1 MGQAAIRLECSR
13 SQMGETMHTSRCLFF
28 LPVLVLHVMV
38 VEGSVAQA
46 SACLTN
52 RDTASLHVQAVT
64 RIVTTGDSARL
75 VQQGIPYRPP
85 AGVSLVTDSLICR
98 ATVNAYNALDSNAST
113 NISRAYVMKV
123 GTTAYALCD
132 GTPGPVY
139 IFWDTA
145 YHWIAG
151 LVA

>member
-85 AGVSLVTDSLICR
+85 ARFIGDRLTDLPR
-98 ATVNAYNALDSNAST
+98 DRQRVQ
-113 NISRAYVMKV
+113 R
-123 GTTAYALCD
+123 
-132 GTPGPVY
+132 
-139 IFWDTA
+139 F
-145 YHWIAG
+145 
-151 LVA
+151 